1 MTASGSMRSALAASI
16 QCPCQGGDYTKD
28 VFPRLRAA
36 GWQGHWIDAASALR
50 MEPDA
55 VIVQRAVG
63 LGLRGGGTARV
74 GGGKENRLDEVEV
87 ALGDHAVHQDRADH
101 AAPADEADPIANSAH
116 CVCLLGDEGEKPV
129 YVSSARTTASPISA
143 VPTRVVPALWMSGVR
158 RPSASTRCTAASMR
172 VAASG
177 CPSE

>member
-1 MTASGSMRSALAASI
+1 MS
-16 QCPCQGGDYTKD
+16 Q
-28 VFPRLRAA
+28 
-36 GWQGHWIDAASALR
+36 
-50 MEPDA
+50 
-55 VIVQRAVG
+55 
-63 LGLRGGGTARV
+63 
-74 GGGKENRLDEVEV
+74 LDEVEV

-116 CVCLLGDEGEKPV
+116 CVCLLGDEGEQPV
-129 YVSSARTTASPISA
+129 YVCSARTTASPISA